1 DEARQIRAAVNWAST
16 NHYKIILADGRDAW
30 IVAELLA
37 QKNVSVIYSHVFT
50 LPGRDTEP
58 YDVHF
63 KAPAVLHKAGVKVA
77 FTLGLS
83 SMEAPLTRNLPY
95 AAAQAVAFGLPE
107 SEALKGLTL
116 YPAQLA
122 GVADRLGSIEPGKDA
137 TLFASDGDILDSRG
151 NVKRMWI
158 DGKEISLESRHTR
171 LYGKYKNRPL
181 SK

>member
-1 DEARQIRAAVNWAST
+1 KQRAVEDFFEEAKAYAKAKEATANGNTPAPEKIPAWEAMLPYVRGKLPIMVHADEARQIRAAVNWAST

-83 SMEAPLTRNLPY
+83 SME
-95 AAAQAVAFGLPE
+95 
-107 SEALKGLTL
+107 
-116 YPAQLA
+116 
-122 GVADRLGSIEPGKDA
+122 
-137 TLFASDGDILDSRG
+137 
-151 NVKRMWI
+151 
-158 DGKEISLESRHTR
+158 
-171 LYGKYKNRPL
+171 
-181 SK
+181 